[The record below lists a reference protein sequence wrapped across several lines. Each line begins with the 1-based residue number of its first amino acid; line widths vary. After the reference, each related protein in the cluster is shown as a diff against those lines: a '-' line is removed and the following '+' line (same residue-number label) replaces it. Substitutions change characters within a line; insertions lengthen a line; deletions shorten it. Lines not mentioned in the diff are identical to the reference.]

1 VTTALGGA
9 GYLVEHV
16 FRGEYGRLV
25 ASVARMLGDLDAAEE
40 TVQEALATAL
50 VRWPADGLP
59 DNPGAWLM
67 TVARNRARDHLRRRR
82 RNARKVEALA
92 RETDHAAAEAD
103 AAAEP
108 ATPTPIADD
117 RLRLIFTCCHPALPP
132 ESQVALTL
140 RLVGGLST
148 GEIARAFLLSEP
160 TIAQRIVRAKRLI
173 GTRRLPYAVPE
184 AAELPARLAS
194 VLAVIYLVFNEG
206 HTAREGDRLVR
217 DEVCEE
223 ALRLGAMLV
232 DLMPG
237 DPEALGLLALMELTA
252 ARAPA
257 RTDPRGDVVLLADQ
271 DRARWDAA
279 RVARGLGL
287 LERAGPLEGAGPYR
301 LQAAIAACHAGAP
314 SWAATDWRAIAQLY
328 ARLEALTPSPV
339 IALNRAIAVGMAE
352 GPAAALT
359 QLDALEGPAL
369 AGYHHLP
376 AARGDCLR
384 RLGRWP
390 EAAEAYRRARG
401 LTRNRREQAFFDARV
416 AECAAAAAPAPRGVT
431 SVRVVQPGQVEDQG
445 VAVDGE
451 GGADGGE
458 DEAEVEH
465 GA

>member
-1 VTTALGGA
+1 MTTALGGA

-148 GEIARAFLLSEP
+148 GEIARAFLLPEP

-173 GTRRLPYAVPE
+173 RTRRLPYAVPE

-232 DLMPG
+232 ELMPG

-359 QLDALEGPAL
+359 LLDALEGPAL

-416 AECAAAAAPAPRGVT
+416 AECAAAAASAPRGVT
-431 SVRVVQPGQVEDQG
+431 SVRVVQPG
-445 VAVDGE
+445 
-451 GGADGGE
+451 
-458 DEAEVEH
+458 
-465 GA
+465 